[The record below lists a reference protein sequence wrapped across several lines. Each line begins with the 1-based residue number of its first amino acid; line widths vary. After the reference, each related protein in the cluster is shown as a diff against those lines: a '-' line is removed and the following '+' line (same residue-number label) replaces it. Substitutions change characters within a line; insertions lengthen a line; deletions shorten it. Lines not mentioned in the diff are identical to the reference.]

1 MDYLGSILYML
12 TLRLTPEDESH
23 ACRSFR
29 TLSRL
34 SLDLDPLNIT
44 DTLNLI
50 ASKALL
56 DT

>member
-1 MDYLGSILYML
+1 MDYLGYILYML